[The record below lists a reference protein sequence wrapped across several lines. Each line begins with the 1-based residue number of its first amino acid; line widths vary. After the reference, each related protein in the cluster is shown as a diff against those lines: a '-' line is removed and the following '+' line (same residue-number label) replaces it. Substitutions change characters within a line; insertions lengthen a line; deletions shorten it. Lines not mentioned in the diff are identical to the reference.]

1 MELDIVKKD
10 SWLSPF
16 AEIIEGRHNRVLDK
30 IKELTGGKS
39 SLSDFASGYL
49 YFGLHRTKN
58 GGWVLREWAPNAQD
72 IYMIGDFSE
81 WKE

>member
-49 YFGLHRTKN
+49 YFGLHRTKTGVGFCAN
-58 GGWVLREWAPNAQD
+58 GLPMLK
-72 IYMIGDFSE
+72 IYI
-81 WKE
+81 